1 MMPVEKTSSLATFS
15 FKAGFKSR
23 INKVSFIDIL
33 QCISDFQVV
42 KWERT
47 LRYFLQPGSRR
58 YTLQNKRN
66 SIEEKH
72 RGEQDRGADQ
82 NTFWVMGPGGGL
94 RI

>member
-1 MMPVEKTSSLATFS
+1 M
-15 FKAGFKSR
+15 KSR
-23 INKVSFIDIL
+23 INKGSFIDIL
-33 QCISDFQVV
+33 QCISDFRVV
-42 KWERT
+42 KWDHFEI
-47 LRYFLQPGSRR
+47 FLQPGSRR